1 MAKLDYNDIG
11 YTLLL
16 IFVLGFVLVLIQ
28 KPLSEGF
35 ESQAQ
40 RCGADLPCNGF
51 LKCINGFCAKTDT
64 VPLNEKMP
72 VGVLEMGDEFPYIA

>member
-16 IFVLGFVLVLIQ
+16 IFVLGFVLVLLQ

-40 RCGADLPCNGF
+40 RCGVDLPCGGF
-51 LKCINGFCAKTDT
+51 LKCINGFCAKTET
-64 VPLNEKMP
+64 VPLHEKNP
-72 VGVLEMGDEFPYIA
+72 VELLDTGDQFPYVA